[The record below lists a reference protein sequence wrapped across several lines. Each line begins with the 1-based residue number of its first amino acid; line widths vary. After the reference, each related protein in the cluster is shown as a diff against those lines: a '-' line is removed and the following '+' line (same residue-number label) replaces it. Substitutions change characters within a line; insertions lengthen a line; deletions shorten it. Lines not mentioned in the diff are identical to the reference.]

1 MTLNISS
8 RLFLFSSLSELWAR
22 RDWAQSRNRNLN
34 PAPPRPNH
42 NYAFA
47 FPLLSQDRKMIKR
60 SLAVSKIGFC
70 RRLESFQQQDHKN
83 PPPLLPYRDCVRLN
97 IYSCTSRKLL
107 YARIQ
112 KNFPEVIE
120 ITVTTQIFLIFTLCS
135 DFLTL
140 NVPFIVMFP
149 LQEV

>member
-8 RLFLFSSLSELWAR
+8 CLFLFSSLSELWAR
-22 RDWAQSRNRNLN
+22 RDWAQPRNRNLN

-70 RRLESFQQQDHKN
+70 CRLESFQQQDHKN
-83 PPPLLPYRDCVRLN
+83 PPPPLQRLCPFKYLFLHIKKASLCSN
-97 IYSCTSRKLL
+97 SN
-107 YARIQ
+107 
-112 KNFPEVIE
+112 NFPEVIE

>member
-22 RDWAQSRNRNLN
+22 RDWAQPRNRNLN

-42 NYAFA
+42 NYSFA

-70 RRLESFQQQDHKN
+70 CRLESFQQQDHKN
-83 PPPLLPYRDCVRLN
+83 PPPPLPRLCPFKYLFLHIKKASLCSN
-97 IYSCTSRKLL
+97 SN
-107 YARIQ
+107 
-112 KNFPEVIE
+112 NFPEVIE

>member
-8 RLFLFSSLSELWAR
+8 CLFLFSSLSELWAR
-22 RDWAQSRNRNLN
+22 RDWAQPRHRNLN
-34 PAPPRPNH
+34 PAPPRPNR

-70 RRLESFQQQDHKN
+70 CRLESFQQQDHKN
-83 PPPLLPYRDCVRLN
+83 PPPPLQRLCPFKYLFLHIKKASLCSN
-97 IYSCTSRKLL
+97 SN
-107 YARIQ
+107 
-112 KNFPEVIE
+112 NFPEVIE

>member
-47 FPLLSQDRKMIKR
+47 FPLLSQDRNMIKR

-70 RRLESFQQQDHKN
+70 CRLESFQQQDHKN
-83 PPPLLPYRDCVRLN
+83 PPPSPLPRLCPFKYLFLHIKKASLCSN
-97 IYSCTSRKLL
+97 SN
-107 YARIQ
+107 
-112 KNFPEVIE
+112 NFPEVIE

-135 DFLTL
+135 NFLTL